1 MAVCVVK
8 TSDGAHLFEV
18 DIRQYA
24 KPKKT
29 GHSPT
34 LNVVGTVEISAN
46 YDPIDIQTNRA
57 YDLVATPVCAVD
69 AREPYYRSK

>member
-34 LNVVGTVEISAN
+34 LNVVGTAEN
-46 YDPIDIQTNRA
+46 F
-57 YDLVATPVCAVD
+57 L
-69 AREPYYRSK
+69 EPRPY